1 MTGKNLDTMCAECA
15 YTIVQDVAANGKSPK
30 SDKSKLE
37 NTITKS
43 LGVLQEQGVYAFF
56 LFLAYRKGEL
66 GANQT
71 TQYTWEMLRI
81 VDASLSEAS
90 AGKPIP
96 WDELRELTNDLDK
109 LLLARELLEQT
120 LIYARYHA
128 KALDEQEE
136 TTEQTATQQAEE
148 QTP

>member
-1 MTGKNLDTMCAECA
+1 MTDLIVNLDAVCARYA
-15 YTIVQDVAANGKSPK
+15 YKIVDQEAPRHTLPE

-56 LFLAYRKGEL
+56 LFLAHAKKEKGAKQITKQTLSLLRYNQVGVLQEKQ
-66 GANQT
+66 ANEQDDFPAL
-71 TQYTWEMLRI
+71 Q
-81 VDASLSEAS
+81 
-90 AGKPIP
+90 K
-96 WDELRELTNDLDK
+96 LTEDLDQ

-128 KALDEQEE
+128 KALEE
-136 TTEQTATQQAEE
+136 RKDDSQQTGETAA
-148 QTP
+148 